1 MTVTHEIPALG
12 TDSPIYSLWAEITGI
27 CQLSCTHCYAG
38 SGPDGTHGTM
48 TADDWETTLTEA
60 SALGTQN
67 VCFIGGEP
75 P

>member
-1 MTVTHEIPALG
+1 
-12 TDSPIYSLWAEITGI
+12 
-27 CQLSCTHCYAG
+27 
-38 SGPDGTHGTM
+38 M